1 MDGWLTIGTKI
12 DDSKFDKQL
21 NALEKRYSNKEI
33 DIDIT
38 SKELNEAEAKLNEI
52 NKMLDRR
59 IDRENQVKAKLAE
72 EMSQQYKSKTLIET
86 YQAELSSITDEQLK
100 LYDAWEKQNM
110 AVDKLTSKLD
120 KQKNDLND
128 IGSKI
133 AYIKN
138 QKIETNVNSI
148 GKSLNGVVKKVAKWG
163 LAVFGIRSAYNFVRQ
178 SISTLA
184 GENEQLASDVE
195 YIRYALASTLQ
206 PVIERLIQLV
216 YKLLQY
222 VNYLARA
229 WFGVNI
235 FANANAKAMNKAV
248 GSAKQLNKQLA
259 GFDEMNVLSD
269 TGAGAG
275 GAGATP
281 SVDLTQMQGDVP
293 EWIKW
298 LGANGEVII
307 AILGGIA
314 TGIIAIKLGAD
325 LLLGLGIGIAIAG
338 LILLIQDVIKFIQD
352 PSWEGFINI
361 LRDLAI
367 VLAGVAIAMIAF
379 NATNPIGWIMLAIS
393 AIALLVTAII
403 KNWDKVKAFFKSA
416 VDWIKTTFNTVI
428 TFFSNLISKIVGL
441 FKNIGTKVADVL
453 GGAFKGVINGVLSA
467 IESILNFPIR
477 QVNKLLDIINKVPGI
492 NISKLSTFSLPRLAK
507 GGIVNMPGRGVPI
520 GGAIAGEAGR
530 EAVLPLQDNQ
540 VLDEIADAIGR
551 RIVLQPTI
559 PVYVGGRQVSRVTRK
574 IDAEE
579 KFAYNE

>member
-1 MDGWLTIGTKI
+1 MDGYVVIGTDLDTKSFDAQI
-12 DDSKFDKQL
+12 DYVKGQLDDIEDKLKQADMGFEVGDVQKLEAQYEKLTDKLRNLIRKKEEL
-21 NALEKRYSNKEI
+21 NKTDLSNFQNGIENI
-33 DIDIT
+33 GNST
-38 SKELNEAEAKLNEI
+38 SK
-52 NKMLDRR
+52 
-59 IDRENQVKAKLAE
+59 V
-72 EMSQQYKSKTLIET
+72 
-86 YQAELSSITDEQLK
+86 
-100 LYDAWEKQNM
+100 
-110 AVDKLTSKLD
+110 
-120 KQKNDLND
+120 
-128 IGSKI
+128 
-133 AYIKN
+133 IKR
-138 QKIETNVNSI
+138 
-148 GKSLNGVVKKVAKWG
+148 VAKWG

-195 YIRYALASTLQ
+195 YIRYAIASTLQ

-222 VNYLARA
+222 VNYLAQA

-248 GSAKQLNKQLA
+248 GSAKQLHKQLA

-269 TGAGAG
+269 TGSGAG

-281 SVDLTQMQGDVP
+281 SVDLSQMQGDVP

-298 LGANGEVII
+298 LGENGNMII

-314 TGIIAIKLGAD
+314 GAILAIKFGASG
-325 LLLGLGIGIAIAG
+325 LLGLGIGIAIAG

-352 PSWEGFINI
+352 PSWEGFANI

-367 VLAGVAIAMIAF
+367 VLAGVAVAMIAF

-393 AIALLVTAII
+393 AVALLTSAII
-403 KNWDKVKAFFKSA
+403 KNWDKIKAFFKSA
-416 VDWIKTTFNTVI
+416 VDWIKSTFNTVI

-441 FKNIGTKVADVL
+441 FKEIGTKVADVL

-530 EAVLPLQDNQ
+530 EAVLPLQDSQ

>member
-21 NALEKRYSNKEI
+21 TALEKKYSNKEI

-38 SKELNEAEAKLNEI
+38 SKELNEAEAKLNQI
-52 NKMLDRR
+52 NKTLDGR
-59 IDRENQVKAKLAE
+59 IARENQVKAKLAE
-72 EMSQQYKSKTLIET
+72 EMSQQYKSKTLIDM
-86 YQAELSSITDEQLK
+86 YQAELSSITEEQLK

-110 AVDKLTSKLD
+110 AVEKITSKLD

-222 VNYLARA
+222 VNYLAQA
-229 WFGVNI
+229 WFGANI

-367 VLAGVAIAMIAF
+367 VLAGVAIAMIA
-379 NATNPIGWIMLAIS
+379 
-393 AIALLVTAII
+393 
-403 KNWDKVKAFFKSA
+403 
-416 VDWIKTTFNTVI
+416 
-428 TFFSNLISKIVGL
+428 SN
-441 FKNIGTKVADVL
+441 
-453 GGAFKGVINGVLSA
+453 
-467 IESILNFPIR
+467 R
-477 QVNKLLDIINKVPGI
+477 LDYAS
-492 NISKLSTFSLPRLAK
+492 NISRSFTRNRHNKKL
-507 GGIVNMPGRGVPI
+507 G
-520 GGAIAGEAGR
+520 
-530 EAVLPLQDNQ
+530 
-540 VLDEIADAIGR
+540 
-551 RIVLQPTI
+551 
-559 PVYVGGRQVSRVTRK
+559 
-574 IDAEE
+574 
-579 KFAYNE
+579 